1 MTTRP
6 LKQPALWPLK
16 VITGFSW
23 ALVLLLAAE
32 TIVTATARNCVKSPS
47 WCEATARNK

>member
-16 VITGFSW
+16 VFTVLSW
-23 ALVLLLAAE
+23 ALVLFLAAE
-32 TIVTATARNCVKSPS
+32 TIVTATARTCVKSPG
-47 WCEATARNK
+47 WCEAMARNN